1 MEEIKTYIVDID
13 GTICSLTEG
22 DYATAMPKVKRIKRI
37 NRLYD
42 LGHKIIYWTARGTV
56 TGIDWTEITYKQMS
70 DWGVKY
76 TELKLGK
83 PHYDLFICDKA
94 FNSENYFN
102 LEVSND

>member
-22 DYATAMPKVKRIKRI
+22 DYATAMPKVKRIEII
-37 NRLYD
+37 NTLYD

-94 FNSENYFN
+94 INTLTFFKE
-102 LEVSND
+102 EK